1 MALMEIRW
9 NPTRRELRQ
18 FGGLLALLLGVLA
31 FWNRAAGTTVLIV
44 CGSLLLLV
52 ALLAWLR
59 PSWLRPVYVTWMCLA
74 FPIGWVVSHLLL
86 AAIFYLLLTPLGW
99 LLSLGGYDPL
109 RRRWD
114 RSLDSYWESRKLSA
128 DPRRYFRQF

>member
-9 NPTRRELRQ
+9 QPSRRELKQ
-18 FGGLLALLLGVLA
+18 FGGLLALLLGGLA
-31 FWNRAAGTTVLIV
+31 FWNRAAGTTVLV
-44 CGSLLLLV
+44 VYGSLLLLV

-59 PSWLRPVYVTWMCLA
+59 PSWLRPVYVAWMCLA

-114 RSLDSYWESRKLSA
+114 TSLDSYWESRKLST